1 MGFFLFWQTKGRFF
15 PWHPHDCSP
24 SFSHLTGTLQQEQL
38 RDLVGTRQLGRTCDK
53 SVGSW
58 VLGHV
63 YAANGQKAKAVC
75 KIKCNRE
82 AEAVSGT
89 CKVPWNEIQLSLRCG
104 MATPICIG
112 PTSSSLFDRQSS
124 LRAPWQVMGVL
135 LNLDTD
141 SPNVGDPSRHNA
153 NGMALLWVILGHF
166 SWAHGL
172 LHASLQIHFL
182 QCLVE
187 RLLCLLLAAATR
199 RTPLACSG
207 MVSESGS
214 QAEKVCVPQ
223 THYESFQVL
232 YWFSVSVISRL
243 HL

>member
-1 MGFFLFWQTKGRFF
+1 MCMRPTDRRLFVKGN
-15 PWHPHDCSP
+15 W
-24 SFSHLTGTLQQEQL
+24 
-38 RDLVGTRQLGRTCDK
+38 
-53 SVGSW
+53 
-58 VLGHV
+58 
-63 YAANGQKAKAVC
+63 
-75 KIKCNRE
+75 E
-82 AEAVSGT
+82 AEAGRGA
-89 CKVPWNEIQLSLRCG
+89 CKVHWNEIQLSLRCG

-166 SWAHGL
+166 SWANGL

-182 QCLVE
+182 HCLVE

-214 QAEKVCVPQ
+214 QAEKVCVLQ
-223 THYESFQVL
+223 TRYEFFQVL